1 MVLEIPLSSQEFLE
15 SSQSDHWSQDLF
27 PAHCPGWLQSCS
39 LFLQLLCFQLDVFGT
54 LDRCL
59 DATVL
64 LFYHR
69 PSRGGPYDRLESRL
83 CLRLTALIYEC
94 RHQICC
100 SFVRARQSMHMNV
113 FEWMWGKTLRLL
125 LPSTFLSC
133 IGLMCLK
140 SIAQLGLQS
149 SESESTNH
157 HLWILIMPACQHKDP
172 LHFIHILEMLC
183 QGLSAIYFQAHKAWM
198 STNVWAEQHL
208 LALFGEGL
216 LCWVVL
222 GSVTS
227 MRSIVAVVLSS
238 IISYIIQNNGA
249 NLAHCCRLLVSFS

>member
-1 MVLEIPLSSQEFLE
+1 MEV
-15 SSQSDHWSQDLF
+15 
-27 PAHCPGWLQSCS
+27 
-39 LFLQLLCFQLDVFGT
+39 DVFGT

-83 CLRLTALIYEC
+83 CLRLTAVIYEC

-113 FEWMWGKTLRLL
+113 FEWMWGKARRLL

-157 HLWILIMPACQHKDP
+157 RLWILIMPACQHKDP

-198 STNVWAEQHL
+198 STNVWAEQHF

-249 NLAHCCRLLVSFS
+249 NLAHRCRLLVSFS